1 MFVLE
6 QSSMSF
12 HYFVANDRLQQ
23 QVVEVSDSGVEEII
37 EKEQR
42 EKVEEYVF
50 SRLVSLR
57 FLNFA
62 EFRSLES

>member
-62 EFRSLES
+62 EFRSL